1 MILKNVITCLAE
13 DLQNQIFLYTEIIL
27 SVGMYKTV

>member
-1 MILKNVITCLAE
+1 MTLKNVITCLVE

-27 SVGMYKTV
+27 SDGIYKTV